1 MKKYLVSFMLLV
13 WSLSANAL
21 VDINTATN
29 EELSKALKGIGM
41 VKAQAIIDYCHTH
54 KCTKPE
60 DLLNVK
66 GIGPKTLEK
75 IRDLIEFS
83 QPDES

>member
-1 MKKYLVSFMLLV
+1 MRKSLFALLLMILSF
-13 WSLSANAL
+13 SAQAL

-29 EELSKALKGIGM
+29 EELASLKGIGM
-41 VKAQAIIDYCHTH
+41 VKAQAIIDYCHEH

-83 QPDES
+83 QPEEK